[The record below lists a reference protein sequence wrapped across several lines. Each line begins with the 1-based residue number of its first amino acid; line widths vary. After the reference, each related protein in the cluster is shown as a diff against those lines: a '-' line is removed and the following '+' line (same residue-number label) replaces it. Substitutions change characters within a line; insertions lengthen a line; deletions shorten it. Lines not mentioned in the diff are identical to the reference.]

1 MTNVLLEVI
10 VADHGE
16 INLKNNNVLEIVE
29 FPNETLLTRTQV
41 KEILK
46 ISYAQLDSHIPDSE
60 LPRTRM
66 NGHTFVYR
74 DDLATY
80 IQAHRSDGRMHR
92 TSKVGGAA

>member
-1 MTNVLLEVI
+1 MANVLLEVI
-10 VADHGE
+10 FADHGE
-16 INLKNNNVLEIVE
+16 IDEKKYVLEIAE

-74 DDLATY
+74 DDLAAY
-80 IQAHRSDGRMHR
+80 IQAQRSVGRMHKV
-92 TSKVGGAA
+92 SKGGAA

>member
-1 MTNVLLEVI
+1 M
-10 VADHGE
+10 
-16 INLKNNNVLEIVE
+16 KNNNVLEIVE

-74 DDLATY
+74 DDLAAY
-80 IQAHRSDGRMHR
+80 IQAHGSDGSSSGIFCRKR
-92 TSKVGGAA
+92 FRKGNSLNKK

>member
-1 MTNVLLEVI
+1 M
-10 VADHGE
+10 
-16 INLKNNNVLEIVE
+16 INKSVLEIAE

-41 KEILK
+41 KKILK

-60 LPRTRM
+60 LPRTRK

-74 DDLATY
+74 DDLAAY

-92 TSKVGGAA
+92 ASKTGGAA

>member
-1 MTNVLLEVI
+1 MK
-10 VADHGE
+10 
-16 INLKNNNVLEIVE
+16 KNFALEIVE
-29 FPNETLLTRTQV
+29 FPNETLLTRAQV

-74 DDLATY
+74 DDLASY
-80 IQAHRSDGRMHR
+80 IQAHRSDGRMR
-92 TSKVGGAA
+92 KASLPGGAA

>member
-1 MTNVLLEVI
+1 MKGINALP
-10 VADHGE
+10 E
-16 INLKNNNVLEIVE
+16 IAE
-29 FPNETLLTRTQV
+29 FPNETLLTRKQV

-74 DDLATY
+74 DDLAAY
-80 IQAHRSDGRMHR
+80 IQAHRSDGRMH
-92 TSKVGGAA
+92 KPCPVKEGGAA

>member
-1 MTNVLLEVI
+1 MSNS
-10 VADHGE
+10 
-16 INLKNNNVLEIVE
+16 LEIAE
-29 FPNETLLTRTQV
+29 FPNETLLTRAQV

-74 DDLATY
+74 SDLAAY
-80 IQAHRSDGRMHR
+80 IQAHRSSGSIRKN
-92 TSKVGGAA
+92 SVKGGEA

>member
-1 MTNVLLEVI
+1 M
-10 VADHGE
+10 
-16 INLKNNNVLEIVE
+16 KNINVLEIVE

-74 DDLATY
+74 DDLAAY

-92 TSKVGGAA
+92 ASKTGGAA

>member
-1 MTNVLLEVI
+1 MKSLNALP
-10 VADHGE
+10 
-16 INLKNNNVLEIVE
+16 EIVE
-29 FPNETLLTRTQV
+29 FPNETLLTRKQV

-74 DDLATY
+74 DDLAAY
-80 IQAHRSDGRMHR
+80 IQAHRSDGK
-92 TSKVGGAA
+92 SPSVIKKQEAKAC

>member
-1 MTNVLLEVI
+1 M
-10 VADHGE
+10 
-16 INLKNNNVLEIVE
+16 INKSVLEIAE

-60 LPRTRM
+60 LPRPRM

-74 DDLATY
+74 VDLAAY

-92 TSKVGGAA
+92 ASKTGGAA

>member
-1 MTNVLLEVI
+1 MKSTS
-10 VADHGE
+10 AS
-16 INLKNNNVLEIVE
+16 LEIAE
-29 FPNETLLTRTQV
+29 FPNETLLTRKQV

-74 DDLATY
+74 DDLAAY
-80 IQAHRSDGRMHR
+80 IQAHRSIGFMKKPSTGD
-92 TSKVGGAA
+92 AA

>member
-1 MTNVLLEVI
+1 M
-10 VADHGE
+10 
-16 INLKNNNVLEIVE
+16 KNNVLEIVE

-74 DDLATY
+74 DDLAAY
-80 IQAHRSDGRMHR
+80 IQAHRSDGRCIKLPKEALHEFR
-92 TSKVGGAA
+92 GIRIGNQPDG

>member
-1 MTNVLLEVI
+1 MP
-10 VADHGE
+10 
-16 INLKNNNVLEIVE
+16 KNNVLEIAE
-29 FPNETLLTRTQV
+29 FPNETLLTRSQV

-74 DDLATY
+74 EDLAAY
-80 IQAHRSDGRMHR
+80 IQAHRCTGRMH
-92 TSKVGGAA
+92 KVSNAGGAS

>member
-1 MTNVLLEVI
+1 MTNVLLVSSLS
-10 VADHGE
+10 AS
-16 INLKNNNVLEIVE
+16 LEIAE
-29 FPNETLLTRTQV
+29 FQNETLLTRKQV

-74 DDLATY
+74 DDFAAY

-92 TSKVGGAA
+92 ASKTGGAA